1 MATKFVR
8 GVTYHEGVSSI
19 KSNGP
24 LIILPTNSNYY
35 IFTTPMPMV
44 TKFGRLVTYREWLL
58 PIKSYEHIIAWSSG
72 IT

>member
-24 LIILPTNSNYY
+24 LIILPRRHD
-35 IFTTPMPMV
+35 
-44 TKFGRLVTYREWLL
+44 KLKLL
-58 PIKSYEHIIAWSSG
+58 YLHYPNAYGHKTWQAG
-72 IT
+72 DLP